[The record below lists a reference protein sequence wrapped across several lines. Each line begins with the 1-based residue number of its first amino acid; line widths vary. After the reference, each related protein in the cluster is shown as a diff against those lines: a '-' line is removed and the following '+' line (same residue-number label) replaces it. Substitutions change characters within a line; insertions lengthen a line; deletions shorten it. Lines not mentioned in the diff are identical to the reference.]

1 MTVFVQEN
9 IHRASCGHEVIV
21 VMNFHK
27 RLDAWPL
34 EDFLLTQGSCPSVSP
49 TVLLSFVVTYVIL
62 FLLYLTAKFLTAGT
76 VYIFHLFS
84 VFHRV
89 HVQYLFV
96 RVMWSSIIP
105 EKNIVLNA
113 VFLNLWVFPIYL
125 KTYEV
130 FKSVQI
136 FSCFP
141 AWYYLNRYLQNGKQK
156 SLVAQK
162 KTVKETCKFNW
173 LTCQ

>member
-49 TVLLSFVVTYVIL
+49 TVLLSFVVTYIIL

-113 VFLNLWVFPIYL
+113 VFLNLWVFLTHL
-125 KTYEV
+125 KTYGV

-141 AWYYLNRYLQNGKQK
+141 AWYYLNRISAKWKAEVFG
-156 SLVAQK
+156 SSK
-162 KTVKETCKFNW
+162 KDRKRDM
-173 LTCQ
+173 